1 MDKSRWPS
9 DHDRS
14 ARSHPERPRP
24 TSGRQVLPRAP
35 GLAACDGRASRG
47 VVRRARV
54 RASPRGARELDAERD
69 APSRLHGSGPTSGS
83 VTTSAG
89 DWRATY
95 RERAHVGRAPAC
107 DRAERSRRK
116 RVGALLAAGSGATRA
131 LATDRR
137 AAADAFG
144 RAVAG
149 SRAEPR
155 DDRPAARSGARTR
168 STDDARPRPAVSDG
182 IARDDQEQ
190 RDDSRLGSR
199 RECCIAA
206 QAAARRDRPAVP
218 ATDEKRQSPRGPP
231 RERSHGRRVGCSY
244 VKLTWL

>member
-1 MDKSRWPS
+1 MGSQRAASTTERSHHEVHPPCAHEVGGPGAITSTNLDGLRTMT
-9 DHDRS
+9 RS

-54 RASPRGARELDAERD
+54 RASPRSTRELDAERD

-89 DWRATY
+89 DRRATY
-95 RERAHVGRAPAC
+95 RERARVGRAPAC
-107 DRAERSRRK
+107 DRAERSRGK

-155 DDRPAARSGARTR
+155 DDRPSARSGARTR
-168 STDDARPRPAVSDG
+168 STDDARPRPAVSDA

-190 RDDSRLGSR
+190 RD
-199 RECCIAA
+199 C
-206 QAAARRDRPAVP
+206 
-218 ATDEKRQSPRGPP
+218 
-231 RERSHGRRVGCSY
+231 GRRLNNHPAGPVEIAP
-244 VKLTWL
+244 T